1 MFLYFASL
9 ILMIPPFPFLI
20 KIIIV
25 YIHYASITIMSI
37 SSLISA
43 TLLLMIYT
51 KQLRSKL
58 LILAAAALL
67 VYGLIGIVPPIMLA
81 VQVILPIIPWDIY
94 ALVVGNY
101 LNMYFV
107 GFVFVMNIPIFIV
120 FGASICFLGRKYDS
134 FGLRLVGK
142 SYSSCSKCLILRKNL
157 SIFFLNTKHR
167 ATIEPETT
175 ATSI

>member
-101 LNMYFV
+101 LNMNFV

-120 FGASICFLGRKYDS
+120 FGASIYFLGRKYDS

-142 SYSSCSKCLILRKNL
+142 YIVEGAILTILALGLMLIGFMIKDVGDCLLESIGKNV
-157 SIFFLNTKHR
+157 
-167 ATIEPETT
+167 
-175 ATSI
+175 

>member
-1 MFLYFASL
+1 
-9 ILMIPPFPFLI
+9 
-20 KIIIV
+20 
-25 YIHYASITIMSI
+25 MSI

-58 LILAAAALL
+58 LIPTAAALL

-81 VQVILPIIPWDIY
+81 VQIILLIIPWDIY

-120 FGASICFLGRKYDS
+120 FGSFNMLLGQK
-134 FGLRLVGK
+134 
-142 SYSSCSKCLILRKNL
+142 I
-157 SIFFLNTKHR
+157 
-167 ATIEPETT
+167 
-175 ATSI
+175 